1 MRNRPVAA
9 LEREDARSRA
19 YEREDARNRAYT
31 LVRQSILSSVALA
44 GVTSLAFLFGAGPAS
59 AATMTAC
66 QAKHSECSERCIANN
81 ADGGVCI
88 QRTCTHQFKACAA
101 VSGESSNPYHDQA
114 GMKPPRG
121 VRPVVDRSP
130 RPSRPIRPSRPPRG
144 DGSTQLTSQLP
155 SGPAGEVRIP
165 RGGLLDHW
173 GLGGIRQQ
181 GPAATGSP
189 MAPAAAPSAP
199 PVIIR

>member
-1 MRNRPVAA
+1 MRNRPIAV
-9 LEREDARSRA
+9 LMRK
-19 YEREDARNRAYT
+19 
-31 LVRQSILSSVALA
+31 SIVSSVVLA
-44 GVTSLAFLFGAGPAS
+44 GLTSLALLARVESVS
-59 AATMTAC
+59 AMSMTAC
-66 QAKHSECSERCIANN
+66 QAKHSECSERCIINN
-81 ADGGVCI
+81 TDGGVCI

-101 VSGESSNPYHDQA
+101 VSGESSNPYHDRA

-130 RPSRPIRPSRPPRG
+130 RPSRPSRPPRG
-144 DGSTQLTSQLP
+144 GGSTQLTSQSP

-165 RGGLLDHW
+165 RGGLLDNVI
-173 GLGGIRQQ
+173 GIRQQ
-181 GPAATGSP
+181 GPSATGSP

>member
-1 MRNRPVAA
+1 VDGALGAGKDFRIEENEMRSRPVAA
-9 LEREDARSRA
+9 LSRK
-19 YEREDARNRAYT
+19 
-31 LVRQSILSSVALA
+31 SIVSPVVLA
-44 GVTSLAFLFGAGPAS
+44 GLTSLALLGHVEPVS

-88 QRTCTHQFKACAA
+88 QRTCTHQFKSCAA
-101 VSGESSNPYHDQA
+101 VSGESSNPYHDQK

-121 VRPVVDRSP
+121 VRPVTEGPPRSP
-130 RPSRPIRPSRPPRG
+130 RPKRPPRG
-144 DGSTQLTSQLP
+144 GGSTQLTSQSP

-165 RGGLLDHW
+165 RGGLLDNVI
-173 GLGGIRQQ
+173 GIRQQ
-181 GPAATGSP
+181 GPAAAGSP